1 MAAMKQATDL
11 FVKDLSR
18 SANNAPVVSVAPP
31 VSVSPPP
38 VLNASNGGAV
48 KDLPAANASAAPS
61 VDTAAVSSSSST
73 THHRRRHRRR
83 HGSKDSGS
91 TAGGNDDDAAS
102 SSEDED
108 DSAHYDYIV
117 LVPDANLASVQTTAT
132 VARPAVL
139 SAPVVSSAQ
148 PAAVAPV
155 ANDAKERIAK
165 LQKEAQDLVAAMIEK
180 DEALAKLRS
189 QHDELDRQLGTLRQE
204 HGALREQYN
213 IVCQKTGSV
222 DATVSAQRQQIATL
236 TASLRA
242 AETALAG
249 QQHKAEHMMAQF
261 LAAEHAA
268 RNSLETSAL
277 AQSALLDSLERRH
290 VEISE
295 RELVVRSRD
304 RDMSARERELVRK
317 ELAAQKLDAEL
328 REKQTQLDKQTRE
341 MAEFADAFVRQ
352 KIDAAKSKPPPPVER
367 PPPLIGGGSE
377 PSSPKVLSPLA
388 SPRDE
393 LPLRAAS
400 ARRSHEPSAADASAA
415 STTTSPPGVARTA
428 SNRGRPLPTPSGRRD
443 RSPSVQDRIM
453 QLRILYR
460 VADGKVHSMASDS
473 AGYAEAQ
480 AELKQIVA
488 ELAELGASP
497 VDLER
502 KGSGRQ
508 LPQLPKKDVDLS
520 GTRAP
525 PVQQQRPTATPMSV
539 GTIASGRSAVVPPSK
554 VPSDRLSTAIS
565 ALPHD
570 DDEHEDGGGGGG
582 DAGGVVEESWKEV
595 EEKEEAAVAAKTD
608 WYVCFTDEGDEYYY
622 NPSTDETSWE
632 LPPGAH
638 RTLMNLWDAP
648 SNPNDM
654 NVEEGGDGDDGAAAS
669 AQAAGAAAAS
679 GAASSVAVTAG
690 PELQRRLTQLM
701 DDVPRIIKCQSY
713 VRGMLARRVSLP
725 AARKEHAK
733 NRKAIMR
740 EIVNTESAYVGHL
753 KTLVDL
759 YWGEL
764 SKLCES
770 GQLGDVTAAD
780 LADIFP
786 PSTREIMRIA
796 ETLLATLNDQLANA
810 KSVDDLS
817 FGRIFSDL
825 APKLSEYSRYV
836 NDCSKSIE
844 RWTELLAN
852 DTFHAAL
859 AEIKQRSGSKWDLS
873 MFLIVPVQRVPRYEL
888 LLKELLKATLPSNQ
902 DYRSMQLAYQLI
914 QHVNARI
921 NKDKKAA
928 EDRREVADVLGRIAK
943 LPDGPLHSFRVV
955 KQGELLSSSFAA
967 DKEKKGHG
975 SRRYAN
981 KSQFF
986 LFNDSL
992 IRCKRRNLV
1001 VDKRRFEFK
1010 ERFPLSS
1017 AFTIQ
1022 SMSAGGGGGG
1032 GTGSAA
1038 SSAAAA
1044 SAATGGG
1051 GASNSPTGAAHAAEL
1066 EECGFVLA
1074 TVHGVVVRRFWAAN
1088 EAERAEWESAI
1099 RACLTPGAPSDAD
1112 DNDTGAGFT
1121 HDLRGV
1127 EARIEVVRDQIA
1139 KSRTKPQRDAAIQ
1152 ELRVLEAERATLVL
1166 KADGGAGAP
1175 AMLGRGGVAGTTGR
1189 MPASSR
1195 AAPRIGVD
1203 APTRTASSG
1212 PAPAA
1217 PPAVKVPAARLPPA
1231 AMAQLQDRLARDK
1244 AAGGGAPASHGAQS
1258 GAWETIKPTGL
1269 LRTNRVAGELAHNAK
1284 RLSKGMNYGALPP
1297 ELHDDVPDT
1306 ALPSA
1311 PTTTAAAAERAESLH
1326 YIELPI
1332 EPMLG
1337 SKLQY
1342 GALPP
1347 EPTAKLATAAAAIAV
1362 RRSAH
1367 GNDDEDTRNEP
1378 LPKVPPK
1385 D

>member
-18 SANNAPVVSVAPP
+18 SAASAAIASPPLSTSPPPVVNSNHSNVSSAVPATATAKSEQQSSDAAPP
-31 VSVSPPP
+31 VST
-38 VLNASNGGAV
+38 AS
-48 KDLPAANASAAPS
+48 S
-61 VDTAAVSSSSST
+61 
-73 THHRRRHRRR
+73 HHRRRRHRR
-83 HGSKDSGS
+83 HASKESASSAAVTDED
-91 TAGGNDDDAAS
+91 AGS
-102 SSEDED
+102 SSEDDED
-108 DSAHYDYIV
+108 TAHYDYIV

-132 VARPAVL
+132 VARP
-139 SAPVVSSAQ
+139 SVVSALPAAAAASAA
-148 PAAVAPV
+148 AAVAPAPAPAGV
-155 ANDAKERIAK
+155 SNDAKERIAK

-180 DEALAKLRS
+180 DEALAKLRT
-189 QHDELDRQLGTLRQE
+189 QHDDLDRQLGTLRQE

-222 DATVSAQRQQIATL
+222 DATVNAQRQQIATL

-249 QQHKAEHMMAQF
+249 QQHKAEQMMAQF

-290 VEISE
+290 VELSE

-317 ELAAQKLDAEL
+317 ELAAQKLDSEL
-328 REKQTQLDKQTRE
+328 REKQAQLDKQTRE
-341 MAEFADAFVRQ
+341 MAEFTDAFVRQ

-367 PPPLIGGGSE
+367 PPPLSGSE

-393 LPLRAAS
+393 MPLRAAS
-400 ARRSHEPSAADASAA
+400 ARRSHEPSGNDGAAA
-415 STTTSPPGVARTA
+415 TTSPPGVARTT
-428 SNRGRPLPTPSGRRD
+428 SNRGRPLPTPVVRRD
-443 RSPSVQDRIM
+443 RSVSVQDRIM

-460 VADGKVHSMASDS
+460 VADGKVHSLPSDS

-488 ELAELGASP
+488 ELAELGANP
-497 VDLER
+497 ADLER

-520 GTRAP
+520 GSRTP
-525 PVQQQRPTATPMSV
+525 PSQQQSPTQPSLS
-539 GTIASGRSAVVPPSK
+539 TIASGRSAVVPPSK

-570 DDEHEDGGGGGG
+570 DDEQEDGAT
-582 DAGGVVEESWKEV
+582 DAAAVAEETWKEV

-608 WYVCFTDEGDEYYY
+608 WYVCFTEEGDEYYY

-654 NVEEGGDGDDGAAAS
+654 NVEDGADGDGDA
-669 AQAAGAAAAS
+669 AAGAQAS
-679 GAASSVAVTAG
+679 GVSAPGSAASSVAVTAG

-786 PSTREIMRIA
+786 PSTRDIMRIA

-817 FGRIFSDL
+817 FGRVFSDL

-967 DKEKKGHG
+967 EKEKKGHG

-1022 SMSAGGGGGG
+1022 SLSSSSSSS
-1032 GTGSAA
+1032 GSVG
-1038 SSAAAA
+1038 AAA
-1044 SAATGGG
+1044 STASAAQSATALSASGAAT
-1051 GASNSPTGAAHAAEL
+1051 SNSPTGAAHAAEL

-1074 TVHGVVVRRFWAAN
+1074 TMHGVVVRRFWCAN
-1088 EAERAEWESAI
+1088 ETERAEWEAAI
-1099 RACLTPGAPSDAD
+1099 RSCLTPGAPSDAD
-1112 DNDTGAGFT
+1112 ESTASSGFT

-1127 EARIEVVRDQIA
+1127 EARIDVVRDQIA

-1152 ELRVLEAERATLVL
+1152 ELRVLEAERATLML
-1166 KADGGAGAP
+1166 KADAGSAP
-1175 AMLGRGGVAGTTGR
+1175 ALIGRGGVAGTTGR

-1195 AAPRIGVD
+1195 VAARVGLD
-1203 APTRTASSG
+1203 GPTRTASSG
-1212 PAPAA
+1212 PAPS
-1217 PPAVKVPAARLPPA
+1217 VKVPAARLPPA

-1244 AAGGGAPASHGAQS
+1244 AAGGASSSSGAQS

-1297 ELHDDVPDT
+1297 EVNEDLPDT
-1306 ALPSA
+1306 ALPTA
-1311 PTTTAAAAERAESLH
+1311 PNAAERAESLH

-1332 EPMLG
+1332 EPMVG
-1337 SKLQY
+1337 GKLQY

-1347 EPTAKLATAAAAIAV
+1347 EPTAKLAAAAAAIAV
-1362 RRSAH
+1362 RRSTH
-1367 GNDDEDTRNEP
+1367 GPDDEDTRNEP
-1378 LPKVPPK
+1378 LPRVPPK